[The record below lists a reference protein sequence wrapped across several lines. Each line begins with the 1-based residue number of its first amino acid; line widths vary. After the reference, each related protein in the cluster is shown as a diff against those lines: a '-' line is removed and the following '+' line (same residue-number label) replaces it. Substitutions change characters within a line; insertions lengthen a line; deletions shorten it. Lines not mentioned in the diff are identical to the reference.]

1 MYDRFSLRRLLTETG
16 FVEAA
21 VTTASDSRIEGFAAY
36 GLDVEAGGQV
46 RKPDSL
52 FVEARKPI

>member
-16 FVEAA
+16 FIEAA
-21 VTTASDSRIEGFAAY
+21 VTAASESRIAGFAAY
-36 GLDVEAGGQV
+36 GLDVEPSGRV